1 MPSYASKYTVYS
13 SYKYTLIKRGLGGG
27 HGTHFSPFS
36 QLNMF
41 NSSLMN
47 HVYVSLSREV

>member
-1 MPSYASKYTVYS
+1 MLSYASKYTVYS

-27 HGTHFSPFS
+27 HGTHFS